1 MRRAFLALSALLL
14 LVPAAALAQF
24 NQFELTPFAGYRLDA
39 DIDSSSDLGFN
50 RDVQVDESEVYGV
63 LFDIGFTPNWSL
75 ELLANWQDTQF
86 SVDEGLLSPTN
97 RLGDVTLAYYQAGVL
112 FQTGAGQVKPFF
124 VITAGMASIEPD
136 FPELD
141 AEYYFAGTLGGGV
154 KIFFS
159 PNIGFRFEGRGY
171 WTNLNTDY
179 HDHYDDYDSSGDLFQ
194 VEASAGLIVSF

>member
-1 MRRAFLALSALLL
+1 MRRAFLALSAFLLL
-14 LVPAAALAQF
+14 LPAAAFAQF
-24 NQFELTPFAGYRLDA
+24 NQFEFSPFAGYRLDA

-50 RDVQVDESEVYGV
+50 RDVQVDESASYGL
-63 LFDIGFTPNWSL
+63 LFDINFTPNWAL
-75 ELLANWQDTQF
+75 ELVANWQDTQF
-86 SVDEGLLSPTN
+86 SVDEGLLSPTST
-97 RLGDVTLAYYQAGVL
+97 LGDVTVAYYQAGVL

-136 FPELD
+136 FPQLD

-159 PNIGFRFEGRGY
+159 PSFGMRFEGRGY

-194 VEASAGLIVSF
+194 VEASVGLIVSF